1 MEDKVFIY
9 KKNVYECYSCDKYIF
24 NEYIGMYKCYY
35 FL

>member
-9 KKNVYECYSCDKYIF
+9 KKNVYECYCCDKYIF
-24 NEYIGMYKCYY
+24 NEYIGIYKCYY